1 MWQVGIPDGG
11 EGGVRL
17 ERLGQVL
24 RARGTDVVHPEPANE
39 KGVGLSM
46 AADGCQIGQVCGR
59 RAGGGILK

>member
-24 RARGTDVVHPEPANE
+24 RARGTDVVAPEPANE

-46 AADGCQIGQVCGR
+46 AIDSNGKAR
-59 RAGGGILK
+59 SEEAYSMLKSV